1 MPSYKIAFNQL
12 RIFVTTCFSLLP
24 SKISSTSTE
33 LAFALFRK
41 TRFTSH
47 THFINKCLHL
57 RVIPI
62 GFRINF
68 RPSCSTPNAYERRL
82 FNQLNSKYSF
92 QQMRLTI
99 KHYKRLNSTSDRRIT
114 FLEQQLYAYTSDNL
128 PLYNLIRCIIHQLN
142 RNFYSYLVKHKN
154 KKLKN
159 LCPTPKPTVDSH
171 APSDTK
177 VVCMPDTIPLSSD
190 ERSVLNKGLKFIPLR
205 PTTDKFSL
213 LSSAHDLFRKLKI
226 KAFFN
231 NHPPECNQDKIEDDL
246 FYRLAKRQS
255 HWTPN
260 FISSKNLNLFIHHTE
275 YELNNFKPAPLKH
288 SNLTAGESRALAGLM
303 TRTDIVIKPA
313 DKGGAIVVWGK
324 DLYTREAHKQ
334 LSDSAFYSPRPKDGT
349 LTNNAIVTKTIN
361 KLISSKKLPK
371 TASSLRIY
379 DSKLGRPS
387 FYLLPKIHKSGCPGR
402 PIISACACPTE
413 TISSFLD
420 SIFKPRVEALP
431 SYLKDTNHAIL
442 TLESLKFTNDKPRL
456 IFLLD
461 VVSLYTSIPHKDGLL
476 AIKHFFNVNPHPSI
490 DSTTILRL
498 TELVLNLN
506 SFEFDGQFF
515 DQISGV
521 AMGTKMGPSY
531 ACLFMGYLEGQI
543 QKQYTGRIPC
553 FYRRY
558 IDDGLGITEMAE
570 EELKDFISFCN
581 NFHPTIKFT
590 SEISGKSVNFLD
602 MTISLNATNIGT
614 TVFYKPTDSHSYL
627 LYSSSHPPACK
638 NAIPFSQLL
647 RLRRICQDDN
657 DFWNKAHE
665 LLQFFRLRSYPEHIL
680 KSALHRIRTVDHQAS
695 LQKCQKQKSDRTKLI
710 LPYHPHSIL
719 AKNIILKNFSI
730 LKSDP
735 HLGHLFQQN
744 PLIVFRRERNLRDL
758 LVRSR
763 LPHNIT
769 TSVGTTP
776 CSRKCNTCDFTL
788 QVESLQLPKGTL
800 KIKNQFNCESR
811 NVVYVIQCKRCN
823 IFYIGQTGKRLSDR
837 VNQHLRSIKNEDSL
851 PVANHFNRKEHSI
864 GTDFCVTAVRV
875 CNNFKDRL
883 NTETRLILRFGTR
896 SPDGLNEQVSFI

>member
-1 MPSYKIAFNQL
+1 
-12 RIFVTTCFSLLP
+12 
-24 SKISSTSTE
+24 
-33 LAFALFRK
+33 
-41 TRFTSH
+41 
-47 THFINKCLHL
+47 
-57 RVIPI
+57 
-62 GFRINF
+62 
-68 RPSCSTPNAYERRL
+68 
-82 FNQLNSKYSF
+82 
-92 QQMRLTI
+92 MRLTI
-99 KHYKRLNSTSDRRIT
+99 QHYKRLNSTLDRRIAS
-114 FLEQQLYAYTSDNL
+114 LEQRLYSHTSCNL
-128 PLYNLIRCIIHQLN
+128 QLYNLIRCIIHQLN
-142 RNFYSYLVKHKN
+142 RDFYSYLVKHKN

-159 LCPTPKPTVDSH
+159 LCPTPKPTANSH

-177 VVCMPDTIPLSSD
+177 VVCIPDTIPLSSD
-190 ERSVLNKGLKFIPLR
+190 ERSVLKKGLKFIPLR
-205 PTTDKFSL
+205 PTTDKFTL
-213 LSSAHDLFRKLKI
+213 LSSAHELFRKLKS
-226 KAFFN
+226 KAYFDN
-231 NHPPECNQDKIEDDL
+231 NPSGFNQDNIEDDL
-246 FYRLAKRQS
+246 FYKLAKRQS

-260 FISSKNLNLFIHHTE
+260 FNSSKNLNLFIHHTE

-288 SNLTAGESRALAGLM
+288 SNLTAGESRALACLR

-313 DKGGAIVVWGK
+313 DKGGAIVVWDK
-324 DLYTREAHKQ
+324 DLYTKEAYKQ
-334 LSDSAFYSPRPKDGT
+334 LSDSTFYSPRLKDGI
-349 LTNNAIVTKTIN
+349 LTNNTVVTKTVN
-361 KLISSKKLPK
+361 TLIASKKLPK
-371 TASSLRIY
+371 TASSLRIF

-420 SIFKPRVEALP
+420 SVFKPRVEALP

-442 TLESLKFTNDKPRL
+442 TLESLKFTSNKPRL

-490 DSTTILRL
+490 DSNTILRL

-543 QKQYTGRIPC
+543 QEKYTGRIPC

-570 EELKDFISFCN
+570 EELQDFISFCN
-581 NFHPTIKFT
+581 NYHPNIKFT
-590 SEISGKSVNFLD
+590 SEISESSVNFLD
-602 MTISLNATNIGT
+602 MTISLNTTNVGT
-614 TVFYKPTDSHSYL
+614 TVYYKPTDSHSYL

-638 NAIPFSQLL
+638 NSIPFSQLL
-647 RLRRICQDDN
+647 RLRRICQDN
-657 DFWNKAHE
+657 DDFRIKAHE

-680 KSALHRIRTVDHQAS
+680 QSALHRITTVDHQAS
-695 LQKCQKQKSDRTKLI
+695 LQQFPKQKSDRTKLI
-710 LPYHPHSIL
+710 LPYHPHSVL
-719 AKNIILKNFSI
+719 AKNIIKNYSI

-744 PLIVFRRERNLRDL
+744 PLVVYRRERNLRDL

-763 LPHNIT
+763 LPPT
-769 TSVGTTP
+769 TNTGFGTTP
-776 CSRKCNTCDFTL
+776 CPRKCNTCLFTL

-800 KIKNQFNCESR
+800 KIKNHFNCESR
-811 NVVYVIQCKRCN
+811 NVVYVIKCRRCN

-837 VNQHLRSIKNEDSL
+837 VSQHLRSINNEDSL
-851 PVANHFNRKEHSI
+851 PVAKHFNKSGHDLKK
-864 GTDFCVTAVRV
+864 DFCNKSDAAKAVSATFV
-875 CNNFKDRL
+875 DESKPL
-883 NTETRLILRFGTR
+883 
-896 SPDGLNEQVSFI
+896 